1 MSKSYLR
8 KNHNI
13 IFDICG
19 NYFDPREVNLLEDT
33 FMKIVIQIQ
42 PYFVL
47 NVMTRGFYKIISMI
61 LHEKKDLNTFDKFS
75 IIFFK
80 YSLIG
85 GSIILIIELI
95 NIMDDL

>member
-19 NYFDPREVNLLEDT
+19 NYFDPREVNFLEDT
-33 FMKIVIQIQ
+33 FMKIVTQIQ
-42 PYFVL
+42 PYLFRYASIFVAYSVIRTIPSKGKNL
-47 NVMTRGFYKIISMI
+47 TDFEKILRGFS
-61 LHEKKDLNTFDKFS
+61 
-75 IIFFK
+75 K

>member
-1 MSKSYLR
+1 M
-8 KNHNI
+8 
-13 IFDICG
+13 
-19 NYFDPREVNLLEDT
+19 LEDT

-80 YSLIG
+80 YSFIISSITLIIKLI
-85 GSIILIIELI
+85 IIL
-95 NIMDDL
+95 NDL